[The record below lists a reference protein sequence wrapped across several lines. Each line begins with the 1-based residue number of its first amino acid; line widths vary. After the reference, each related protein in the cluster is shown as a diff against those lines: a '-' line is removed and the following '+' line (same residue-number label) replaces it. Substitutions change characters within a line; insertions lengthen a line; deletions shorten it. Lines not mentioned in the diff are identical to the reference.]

1 MRWLPVLCGDDG
13 SKKTI
18 TRSVITDKI
27 PAREFIFTSGI
38 PREGLH
44 SCQNSSRS
52 SHGLDQ
58 KRPPRSPV
66 SLLAAKNNH
75 VVHGCQTSPKRGI
88 PSRYTLVIKRFS
100 ECMGT
105 SFIATVFSR
114 SSGGCQTR
122 LSVQATQTHA
132 SLFRT
137 LPTTTQ
143 GASRFRTAGLK
154 RFPKC
159 SLESP
164 VKPKTH
170 QLDIS
175 SKI

>member
-1 MRWLPVLCGDDG
+1 MLVASVLASMRWLLCGDDG
-13 SKKTI
+13 SKKTK

-27 PAREFIFTSGI
+27 PAREFISTRGI

-52 SHGLDQ
+52 SHGLPKRDLLVPPCLCSLQ
-58 KRPPRSPV
+58 KTITSSTAV
-66 SLLAAKNNH
+66 S
-75 VVHGCQTSPKRGI
+75 SPKRAI
-88 PSRYTLVIKRFS
+88 PSRSLVIKRFS

-105 SFIATVFSR
+105 LFIAT
-114 SSGGCQTR
+114 SSAWGGCQTR

-143 GASRFRTAGLK
+143 GASRFRTAGHK

-159 SLESP
+159 STNL
-164 VKPKTH
+164 
-170 QLDIS
+170 L
-175 SKI
+175 